1 MPYGKFPDRVKP
13 FRQWAQGK
21 VDNSKLSD
29 SATPSG
35 KRGSRKSATRRRR
48 RRKKAMEDA

>member
-1 MPYGKFPDRVKP
+1 MPYGKYPERVKP
-13 FRQWAQGK
+13 FQKWARDK

-35 KRGSRKSATRRRR
+35 KRGSVKSATRRRR